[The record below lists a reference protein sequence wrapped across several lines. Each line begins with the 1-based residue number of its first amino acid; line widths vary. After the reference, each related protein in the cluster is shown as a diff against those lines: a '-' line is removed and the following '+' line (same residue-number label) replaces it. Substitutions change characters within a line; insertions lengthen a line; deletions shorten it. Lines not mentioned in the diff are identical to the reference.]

1 MPLRLLLAL
10 FLALLLPASAFAYSY
25 GDPNKEDLAESFK
38 EIAAKLE
45 QTPEDW
51 NGAHQAFL
59 SRKNEIALEFG
70 QQTAQTLEANFSQQ
84 NKDLVLHNYKAL
96 LVKNIDRR
104 LTNAEQQFDDYAKA
118 KLLLAKGRGTLN
130 VLAPYISDSASKTA
144 FAAFDK
150 ALAALGNPGLF
161 GVGTV
166 PSDKNEF
173 QKQTKLIRSTLQ
185 PLFPWKGGTAAAA
198 AGSQTSAPTASSP
211 QTAPAG
217 KPAST
222 AQPSSG
228 SPAGTKTK
236 ASASSPSGP
245 QPSAAASGQQTPA
258 SGSLPAQTDAS
269 PAAPGQSPG
278 QGESAAQASANPA
291 GGQTDGQTAK
301 PAPAGEGAQ
310 PAPSKVNPVVTASL
324 MGGLII
330 VFGGLFWLAKRKKWI

>member
-130 VLAPYISDSASKTA
+130 VLAPHISDSASKTA

-173 QKQTKLIRSTLQ
+173 LKQTKLIRSTLQ
-185 PLFPWKGGTAAAA
+185 PLFPWKGGTA
-198 AGSQTSAPTASSP
+198 
-211 QTAPAG
+211 
-217 KPAST
+217 
-222 AQPSSG
+222 
-228 SPAGTKTK
+228 SPAGTKTTTGG
-236 ASASSPSGP
+236 SSP
-245 QPSAAASGQQTPA
+245 AGQQTPT
-258 SGSLPAQTDAS
+258 SGSLPGQSAVS
-269 PAAPGQSPG
+269 PAAQAPEQSPG
-278 QGESAAQASANPA
+278 QGEPAAQSSAHSA
-291 GGQTDGQTAK
+291 GGQTDGPTAN
-301 PAPAGEGAQ
+301 PAPAGEGAK

-330 VFGGLFWLAKRKKWI
+330 VFGSLFWLAKRKKWI